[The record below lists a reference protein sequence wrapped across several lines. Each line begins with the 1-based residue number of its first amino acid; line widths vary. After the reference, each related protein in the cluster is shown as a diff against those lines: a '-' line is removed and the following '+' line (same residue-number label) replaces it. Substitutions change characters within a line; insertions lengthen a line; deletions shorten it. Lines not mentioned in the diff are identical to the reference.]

1 MKNKSND
8 SNTNKSTSEVS
19 LTSGTSIT
27 LERGSFIDLS
37 EASLSLGGAILG
49 ISLDSETSTDIKI
62 EAE

>member
-8 SNTNKSTSEVS
+8 SNANKSTSEVS
-19 LTSGTSIT
+19 LASGTSIT

-37 EASLSLGGAILG
+37 EASLSLGGAIFG
-49 ISLDSETSTDIKI
+49 ISLDGETSKDIKK